1 MIVCVTGTGTDV
13 GKTVAVAALASVWS
27 QRGHDVRVVKT
38 IQTGEEAGQ
47 GDATTVARLTGVPV
61 AEGWRYP
68 EPLAPNLAAR
78 RAGMPTPTLTE
89 LTQWIREH
97 DVDNGVLLVEGA
109 GGLLVRLAVD
119 VTLLSVCAE
128 LSAPLVVV
136 SSLGLG
142 SLNVAELTVREAR
155 RAGVRVAGLIGGSM
169 PTEPDLA
176 TLLNVDELP
185 AVTGVE
191 LWGALP
197 AGIGECEAEEFA
209 VIAQQ
214 ALGAIP
220 DPTQLPGRRRA
231 R

>member
-1 MIVCVTGTGTDV
+1 M
-13 GKTVAVAALASVWS
+13 
-27 QRGHDVRVVKT
+27 
-38 IQTGEEAGQ
+38 
-47 GDATTVARLTGVPV
+47 
-61 AEGWRYP
+61 
-68 EPLAPNLAAR
+68 
-78 RAGMPTPTLTE
+78 
-89 LTQWIREH
+89 
-97 DVDNGVLLVEGA
+97 
-109 GGLLVRLAVD
+109 
-119 VTLLSVCAE
+119 
-128 LSAPLVVV
+128 VV

-176 TLLNVDELP
+176 TLLNIDELP

-214 ALGAIP
+214 ALGEIP